1 MPDLNPG
8 VVVSSPFLS
17 DEFQVT
23 RVGTT
28 INDKGRT
35 VVAGMQ
41 NLCGFGIVTNAGAAD
56 LKRLDDYQEAD
67 NVIKVI
73 TETELRGPTP
83 GAQPD
88 VITWAGTSYL
98 VRKTW
103 PYPRFGQ
110 GWYIALAIS
119 QNAVDIM
126 PEPID
131 GQ

>member
-8 VVVSSPFLS
+8 IVTSSPFLS

-23 RVGTT
+23 RIPTS
-28 INDKGRT
+28 INTKGR
-35 VVAGMQ
+35 VVPGAMQ
-41 NLCGFGIVTNAGAAD
+41 NLCGFGIVTNAGEAD
-56 LKRLDDYQEAD
+56 IRRLEDYQEAD

-73 TETELRGPTP
+73 TEMELRGPTP

-88 VITWAGTSYL
+88 VITWAGTSYT
-98 VRKTW
+98 VKKTW

-119 QNAVDIM
+119 NNAVDIM